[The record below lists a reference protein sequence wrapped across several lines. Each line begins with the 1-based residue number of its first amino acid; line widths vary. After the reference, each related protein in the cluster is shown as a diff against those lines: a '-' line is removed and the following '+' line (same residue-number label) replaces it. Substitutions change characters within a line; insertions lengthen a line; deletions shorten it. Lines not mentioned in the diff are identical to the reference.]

1 MNVIK
6 GLLSELERE
15 KDNTKKMIE
24 RLSSEYFS
32 WKPHEKSM
40 SLGKLANHIVEL
52 HNWVDLVINK
62 NQLDFNTD
70 YVPLTLKNK
79 EDLVEVLENGY
90 LVNKTSIE
98 SLNAEELFSNWVLK
112 SGDYVIVELPKIA
125 AIRFLVN
132 NHLIHHRGQLSVYM
146 RMLDIP
152 VPGIY
157 GPSADDK

>member
-1 MNVIK
+1 MDIIK

-15 KDNTKKMIE
+15 KDNTKKMID
-24 RLSSEYFS
+24 RLPAEHFS
-32 WKPHEKSM
+32 WKPHDKSM
-40 SLGKLANHIVEL
+40 SLGELANHIVEL
-52 HNWVDLVINK
+52 HNWVDLVISK
-62 NQLDFNTD
+62 DQLDFNTD
-70 YVPLTLKNK
+70 YVPLTLKSK

-90 LVNKTSIE
+90 LVNKFVIE
-98 SLNAEELFSNWVLK
+98 AIDSQELFNNWILK
-112 SGDYVIVELPKIA
+112 SGDYVIVEMPKIA

>member
-24 RLSSEYFS
+24 RLSSEHFS

-40 SLGKLANHIVEL
+40 SLGELANHIVEL

-70 YVPLTLKNK
+70 YAPLTLKNK

-90 LVNKTSIE
+90 LVNKTAIE

-112 SGDYVIVELPKIA
+112 SGDYVIVELPKIT

-146 RMLDIP
+146 RMLYIP